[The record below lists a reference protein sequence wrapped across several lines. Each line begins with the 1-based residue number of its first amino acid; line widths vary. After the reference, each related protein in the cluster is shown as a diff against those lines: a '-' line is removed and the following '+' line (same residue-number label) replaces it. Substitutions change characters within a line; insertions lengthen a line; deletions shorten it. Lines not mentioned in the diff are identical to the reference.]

1 MIGWEKDPAKVFKI
15 KNFALKPMK
24 FALKTMK
31 FCIENAEVFISNDE
45 LCIKTKDPTEY
56 VGKPIREFR
65 SYQRD
70 LSKRSIKEIY
80 QSRGMC
86 IYTFNPV
93 LSKRSINRA
102 ACVYTRLIRSYQT
115 LACISLLNPLH
126 RLHRGRRVLVQG
138 RGEGRSN
145 AEPGEFDLKTRM
157 NLHQK

>member
-70 LSKRSIKEIY
+70 LSKRSI
-80 QSRGMC
+80 
-86 IYTFNPV
+86 
-93 LSKRSINRA
+93 NRA